1 MPNYIQLLVE
11 NQNSGNANFIISY
24 YQDDS
29 SFTNRKQLSQ
39 NSTNMTIM
47 WLNKEQIKN
56 TFYLS
61 IECGTSK
68 CQYNFS
74 IIPEDNIKL
83 YLGQIYKYYIT
94 EQNKEM
100 KFNIEGSL
108 NSIYDIITIYAKGYR
123 DISTKLDVKKYKKH
137 SKYNAY
143 IINDIGA
150 LNIKYNFIVNGKVGD
165 LITVGAFFSYGGGS
179 SVLSVLN
186 EGYEYSG
193 FLKKDILEKNCFPYN
208 LLYQY
213 SLKAIYN
220 DFNNQAFSMTYDYFG
235 MCITM
240 FEEVDEIFYS
250 FYTYKNEYEED
261 ANLIPLF
268 PGHYDYYDKNIS
280 VIPIIPDD
288 FNSLTYKIYTY
299 QEKTK
304 AYIINCETYP
314 FCNLDLNNKNNI
326 KELEKLYDTY
336 FITFNEN
343 ELESNWSP
351 INKKQHVIVFECDNS
366 NSVDKCEMNLEIY
379 TDKTQLNL
387 IYDAI
392 SNYYFIQK
400 GNINNFILS
409 IYSSKNIIVEK
420 ITGDISIQKIKLNN
434 DIYNYNNIY
443 LYECDENERYIA
455 FQIKAEKNS
464 IYNIKTYD
472 GFNLKLRGNYI
483 LNLNDNNTKRMS
495 LQNYYQNNHEVEL
508 PNYFSIYPIGCNIN
522 ISLEFY
528 DNQKTEIL
536 PLQLNHGFYQNIS
549 YISYNYY
556 LSRYILIQKLD
567 KKDSCMIYLSYFLLE
582 VNSNNNHFLDS
593 VLILS

>member
-1 MPNYIQLLVE
+1 
-11 NQNSGNANFIISY
+11 
-24 YQDDS
+24 
-29 SFTNRKQLSQ
+29 
-39 NSTNMTIM
+39 
-47 WLNKEQIKN
+47 
-56 TFYLS
+56 
-61 IECGTSK
+61 
-68 CQYNFS
+68 
-74 IIPEDNIKL
+74 
-83 YLGQIYKYYIT
+83 
-94 EQNKEM
+94 
-100 KFNIEGSL
+100 
-108 NSIYDIITIYAKGYR
+108 
-123 DISTKLDVKKYKKH
+123 
-137 SKYNAY
+137 
-143 IINDIGA
+143 
-150 LNIKYNFIVNGKVGD
+150 
-165 LITVGAFFSYGGGS
+165 
-179 SVLSVLN
+179 
-186 EGYEYSG
+186 
-193 FLKKDILEKNCFPYN
+193 
-208 LLYQY
+208 
-213 SLKAIYN
+213 
-220 DFNNQAFSMTYDYFG
+220 MTYDYFG

-280 VIPIIPDD
+280 VIPIIPED

-336 FITFNEN
+336 FITFNKN

-409 IYSSKNIIVEK
+409 IYSSKKIIIEK
-420 ITGDISIQKIKLNN
+420 IAGDILIQKMKLNN
-434 DIYNYNNIY
+434 DIYNYNNMY
-443 LYECDENERYIA
+443 LYEYDGKEEFIG

-464 IYNIKTYD
+464 IYHIINYD
-472 GFNLKLRGNYI
+472 ESNLKLRGNYI
-483 LNLNDNNTKRMS
+483 LNLNDNNDNNTKTMS
-495 LQNYYQNNHEVEL
+495 LQKYSENIHEIEL
-508 PNYFSIYPIGCNIN
+508 PNYFSIYPIKCNIN
-522 ISLEFY
+522 ISLEFEEK
-528 DNQKTEIL
+528 QKTEIL

-549 YISYNYY
+549 YIPKSSS
-556 LSRYILIQKLD
+556 LSRYISIQKLD
-567 KKDSCMIYLSYFLLE
+567 EKDSCMVFLSYFLLE
-582 VNSNNNHFLDS
+582 DNSNNNHFLDS
-593 VLILS
+593 GLILSENIARSFLFNKDYKEIKYYFFHTNINNNLTLELNLLNEGVYQIGLFVNDVKIDGQSIESNETIHLEKDKWKSICTESHHICILSFIINSHKDSDSFLEIKIKVVNDNNEKKETNNNIFIIILVTVGLILIVVIIILILKCLRKNAYSGDNRDSINNVDEQEGETELLDKTKD